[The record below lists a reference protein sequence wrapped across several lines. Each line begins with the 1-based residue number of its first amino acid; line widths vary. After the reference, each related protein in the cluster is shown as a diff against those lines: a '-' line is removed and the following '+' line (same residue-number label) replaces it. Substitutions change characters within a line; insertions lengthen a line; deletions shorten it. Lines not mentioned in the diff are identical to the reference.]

1 MRGSKV
7 QILEGSVW
15 KNVPK
20 FAVPV
25 ALTGILG
32 QLFNA
37 ADIAVVGRFT
47 GTEGTV
53 NMAAVG
59 ANSPVVGLI
68 LNVFIGV
75 SLGSNVV
82 IANAVGRKDWDAVQ
96 KAVHSS
102 ILFSVLAGAAV
113 TLIGELTA
121 VPLLTAMQVPS
132 DVLPKAVLYLRIYLA
147 GVPAILLYNFESAI
161 FRSVGETRVPL
172 IALALS
178 GILNV
183 FLNLF
188 LVLGMGR
195 SVDGV
200 ALATVLSNLVSSVYL
215 FILLT
220 RTELPVRVHPSAI
233 RIEKNAIRRVLQI
246 GLPAGI
252 QSGVF
257 SIANIVIQSAIN
269 SLGTNVIAASGA
281 ALNIEIFCYDILNSF
296 SQACTTFVGQNYGAG
311 YLERCRRT
319 LKVCIAE
326 GYLTVGVSIAFVLCF
341 GRSLLRIFNTD
352 PEVIEL
358 GYLRL
363 CIILASY
370 SFSMLYEVLSGYLR
384 GFGISLVPAIL
395 TTIGVC
401 GTRIFWIFVIFPRY
415 HTFRVIMTAYPV
427 SLGLTALLI
436 GLALVY
442 YRPTKRYQSQQ
453 K

>member
-1 MRGSKV
+1 MRGGKV
-7 QILEGSVW
+7 HILDGSVW
-15 KNVPK
+15 RNVPR

-47 GTEGTV
+47 GSEGTA

-68 LNVFIGV
+68 LNIFIGV
-75 SLGSNVV
+75 SLGANVV
-82 IANAVGRKDWDAVQ
+82 ISNAVGRNDKDAVQ

-102 ILFSVLAGAAV
+102 ILFALLAGAAV
-113 TLIGELTA
+113 AIIGELA
-121 VPLLTAMQVPS
+121 AAPLLKAMNAPD
-132 DVLPKAVLYLRIYLA
+132 DVLPKAVLYLRIYLI
-147 GVPAILLYNFESAI
+147 GVPAVLLYNFESAI
-161 FRSVGETRVPL
+161 FRSVGETKVPL
-172 IALALS
+172 MALALS

-188 LVLGMGR
+188 LVIGLGR

-200 ALATVLSNLVSSVYL
+200 ALATVLSNLISSVFL

-220 RTELPVRVHPSAI
+220 RTKLPVRVNLKAM
-233 RIEKNAIRRVLQI
+233 RIEKNAISQVLRI

-257 SIANIVIQSAIN
+257 AIANIVIQSAIN
-269 SLGTNVIAASGA
+269 SLGTSVIAASGA

-296 SQACTTFVGQNYGAG
+296 SQACTTFVGQNFGAG
-311 YLERCRRT
+311 NLQRCRKT
-319 LKVCIAE
+319 LKVCLVE
-326 GYLTVGVSIAFVLCF
+326 GYITSGISIVFVLGF
-341 GRSLLRIFNTD
+341 GRELLGIFNTD

-363 CIILASY
+363 CVIFGAY
-370 SFSMLYEVLSGYLR
+370 TFSMLYEVMSGYMR
-384 GFGISLVPAIL
+384 GFGISLVPAVL

-401 GTRIFWIFVIFPRY
+401 GTRIFWIYVIFPIF
-415 HTFRVIMTAYPV
+415 HTFGAIMVVYPV
-427 SLGLTALLI
+427 SLGFTAVLI
-436 GLALVY
+436 GLALAH
-442 YRPTKRYQSQQ
+442 YRPSKRYSA
-453 K
+453 